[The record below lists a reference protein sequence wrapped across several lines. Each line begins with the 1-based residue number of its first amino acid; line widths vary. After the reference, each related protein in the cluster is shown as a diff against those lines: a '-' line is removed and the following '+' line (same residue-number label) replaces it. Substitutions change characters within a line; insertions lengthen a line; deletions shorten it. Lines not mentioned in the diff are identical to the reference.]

1 MSIQRNYVRFL
12 APVLLCLSGCWEPV
26 SEWNESPTD
35 GYVPVYAAAEV
46 RQISFE
52 APRLVRNPGKIYTY
66 GNLLLVNEK
75 KQGIHVFN
83 NEDPLQPIAL
93 GFFNIL
99 GNSDMAIRN
108 DVLYADHEGNI
119 VGIHMNALNNFTV
132 QGTLPLQNW
141 NYGVPPPRGA
151 RFECVDPSNGV
162 VTQWRYKKNQN
173 FDCYAY

>member
-1 MSIQRNYVRFL
+1 MAAF
-12 APVLLCLSGCWEPV
+12 LLCLSSCWEPV
-26 SEWNESPTD
+26 TVWNETQTD

-46 RQISFE
+46 RQISYG

-75 KQGIHVFN
+75 KEGIHVFDN
-83 NEDPLQPIAL
+83 ANPLQPVAL

-119 VGIHMNALNNFTV
+119 VGIHMNDLHDFVV
-132 QGTLPLQNW
+132 QRTLPLQNW
-141 NYGVPPPRGA
+141 NHGVPPPRGS
-151 RFECVDPSNGV
+151 RFECVDPSKGV
-162 VTQWRYKKNQN
+162 VTQWRQKKNQI
-173 FDCYAY
+173 FECYAY